1 VEASDSQGSPRAG
14 TNPARARVMCMW
26 TSIVVIA
33 LLAVFAGA
41 PAARA
46 SSDNCSATQDGQ
58 YGAYCNAPQLPSG
71 TQDESNWMSALAG
84 STLLSELTLPGTHDT
99 GTFTLSA
106 AGDQAWQAQS
116 MSLPTQLAAGIRA
129 IDIRVANSGCGGD
142 GNSGPC
148 AQPLGIYHGT
158 GVTGQFTG
166 GYLNSAGPGEQYDV
180 MQDLQTFLDGS
191 PGVPGHPGE
200 TVVMNIQDA
209 GTNATHNFA
218 EQVNDV
224 MTHFEPGLVYNGAE
238 GSDPPLSAIRGKVV
252 VITQG
257 SEYSNPGPP
266 SGITWPEDNNP
277 GQSAPYVQDYSSCPT
292 VSDKSDAIYDE
303 LQYAGFGNGPDQ
315 QPGASNGPD
324 DLNINFTSAN
334 CDAGAV
340 YPWRIAAQQCGGKG
354 IIAGGNSGCNLV
366 AMDTLDLLDNRFGP
380 KRYGIIYSDFPGAGL
395 IEAEIAQNSSLPQ
408 SVRCPRALGSSPLGG
423 IFATEKLDHPCGSAH
438 GARYVHYFR
447 LAQGGYLI
455 ATPSPKL
462 LAALGPNLRSK
473 LRGKVALVLAWSRN
487 YRVDGLSIGSTTRK
501 LADATHLRVGR
512 NEWYLIRSGARTA
525 VFKARAGR
533 VRWLGLASRGLTTR
547 VTDAR
552 RLLATF
558 G

>member
-1 VEASDSQGSPRAG
+1 MEADGSLGSPRAG
-14 TNPARARVMCMW
+14 AHAVRARVMCVW
-26 TSIVVIA
+26 TSVVVIA
-33 LLAVFAGA
+33 LLAVFAVT

-58 YGAYCNAPQLPSG
+58 DGAYCNAPQLPSG
-71 TQDESNWMSALAG
+71 TQDESNWMSALSG

-148 AQPLGIYHGT
+148 AQPLGVYHGT

-180 MQDLQTFLDGS
+180 MQELQTFLQQN
-191 PGVPGHPGE
+191 PME
-200 TVVMNIQDA
+200 TVVMNVQDA
-209 GTNATHNFA
+209 GTDATPNFA
-218 EQVNDV
+218 EQVGDI

-257 SEYSNPGPP
+257 SEYSDPGPP
-266 SGITWPEDNNP
+266 SGISWPEDNNP

-292 VSDKSDAIYDE
+292 VSDKSSAIGRE
-303 LQYAGFGNGPDQ
+303 LQYAGFGTGPDQ

-334 CDAGAV
+334 CDRAAV
-340 YPWRIAAQQCGGKG
+340 YPWRVAASQCGGIA
-354 IIAGGNSGCNLV
+354 IIAGSNNGCNLQT
-366 AMDTLDLLDNRFGP
+366 MLGLNNLYSSFGP

-395 IEAEIAQNSSLPQ
+395 IQAEIAQNSSLPQ
-408 SVRCPRALGSSPLGG
+408 SVRCPRALGSSLLGG
-423 IFATEKLDHPCGSAH
+423 VFATQKLTEPCGSAR
-438 GARYVHYFR
+438 GARYVHYFS

-455 ATPSPKL
+455 ATPPPKL
-462 LAALGPNLRSK
+462 LAALGPNLRST

-487 YRVDGLSIGSTTRK
+487 YRVDGLSIGSTIRK
-501 LADATHLRVGR
+501 LAHATHLRVGR
-512 NEWYLIRSGARTA
+512 SEWYLIPSGARTA
-525 VFKARAGR
+525 VFKVRAGR
-533 VRWLGLASRGLTTR
+533 VRWLGLASRALTTH
-547 VTDAR
+547 VADAR
-552 RLLATF
+552 HLLASF